1 MIQVYVI
8 TIYVIINMS
17 DAGAFSIQD
26 LLENVLDENVE
37 NVLNDENVLN
47 EIFDENV
54 ENVENYNSDFSS
66 NNFDNNDFG
75 FNTNFTFILDD
86 KKNDDNSLL
95 YKNHDIRTQSYEG
108 FDNKGFDNEG
118 FDNMQIDTM
127 ENSKISNKTCC
138 VEETDNLSDDNDS
151 CFNIYNQEVSSGKI
165 VKTVKRKT
173 KKKRKMTNVDIK
185 EQPKKKKTRNTP
197 FEAGSNIL
205 KLDDCSVYK
214 ITNIYAGER
223 AGVWKADVEQVFP
236 EGGLLDTIV
245 IDKDK
250 YVPYNTII

>member
-1 MIQVYVI
+1 
-8 TIYVIINMS
+8 MS

-236 EGGLLDTIV
+236 EGGLDTIV

-250 YVPYNTII
+250 YVPYNTIM

>member
-1 MIQVYVI
+1 
-8 TIYVIINMS
+8 MS
-17 DAGAFSIQD
+17 DTGDFSNLLD
-26 LLENVLDENVE
+26 LEIYDNDLNNVLERNGLENVFDGNGLDNFG
-37 NVLNDENVLN
+37 
-47 EIFDENV
+47 I
-54 ENVENYNSDFSS
+54 SS
-66 NNFDNNDFG
+66 SNFDNNDRDFH
-75 FNTNFTFILDD
+75 TKFTFSLP
-86 KKNDDNSLL
+86 NDYDSPNYDARL
-95 YKNHDIRTQSYEG
+95 YKNHNVRKNNNGTLDETFSAFPFEVDNLYEQNCEPYNA
-108 FDNKGFDNEG
+108 FPYEQNEHV
-118 FDNMQIDTM
+118 
-127 ENSKISNKTCC
+127 E
-138 VEETDNLSDDNDS
+138 EETDLSVNKHVEEETNLSDLDNTDF
-151 CFNIYNQEVSSGKI
+151 CFHNNNQKLSGKI

-185 EQPKKKKTRNTP
+185 EQPKKKKTRKAP